1 MSGLAFADAKAVLI
15 DWLAAGGFNAQPRVP
30 NPRPDEFVV
39 VRRTGGSID
48 IDAVSDRAQMAVECW
63 SGQPEAS
70 PAPAWALANDVRT
83 HLRALPGEFS
93 GVSLWEE
100 DTCGE
105 LYDELSETPRV
116 IITGTCWIQPTP
128 A

>member
-1 MSGLAFADAKAVLI
+1 MTGLVFADAKAVLI
-15 DWLAAGGFNAQPRVP
+15 DWLAAAGFDAQPRIP
-30 NPRPDEFVV
+30 NPRPTEFVV
-39 VRRTGGSID
+39 VRRPGGNID
-48 IDAVSDRAQMAVECW
+48 VDAVSDRAQMSIECW
-63 SGQPEAS
+63 SGEPEAS
-70 PAPAWALANDVRT
+70 PDAAWALAGAVRE
-83 HLRALPGEFS
+83 HLRALPGEFA